1 MHTLGELNPA
11 DKATRKCRPK
21 VLPQLSF
28 HGPESLKSPNGPVFE
43 TVKAS
48 ILPEVR
54 IEELRT
60 KLIVNGLSMTK
71 SSEFGIGK
79 ITDCKRFS
87 NLKKLLIRSALVLRF
102 SKKLKCILTGKERVG
117 GEVTLLEVRDS
128 EQE

>member
-60 KLIVNGLSMTK
+60 KLIVNAFSVAK
-71 SSEFGIGK
+71 SNKCGNGK
-79 ITDCKRFS
+79 VVEWKRFS
-87 NLKKLLIRSALVLRF
+87 NLKKLLIASALVLRF
-102 SKKLKCILTGKERVG
+102 TRNMKCSLT
-117 GEVTLLEVRDS
+117 
-128 EQE
+128 

>member
-1 MHTLGELNPA
+1 
-11 DKATRKCRPK
+11 
-21 VLPQLSF
+21 
-28 HGPESLKSPNGPVFE
+28 
-43 TVKAS
+43 
-48 ILPEVR
+48 
-54 IEELRT
+54 
-60 KLIVNGLSMTK
+60 MTK